1 MSLEAAIAKL
11 TAAVEEQ
18 NTLLRGGASAA
29 ATTTVT
35 NPAPEADDGE
45 TRGGPGYWK
54 TPDGSAFGAHANL
67 KEYKAAEK
75 QHGEIEEIT
84 KTEYL
89 ELKGAA
95 DKKAKAAADKKA
107 KAAADK
113 KAKAAADKK
122 AKEEAAKQEADAG
135 AEEEEHP
142 SEQDLIDAFQKYL
155 PKDLDK
161 ETRAERAPKVKA
173 YLQEAGAKRATDLK
187 PEQRADAIAFVEGL
201 VAELD
206 GGEADDDMI

>member
-18 NTLLRGGASAA
+18 NALLRAGAVAS
-29 ATTTVT
+29 TTTVT
-35 NPAPEADDGE
+35 NPAAEADDGE

-54 TPDGSAFGAHANL
+54 TPDGTTFGAHANL
-67 KEYKAAEK
+67 KEYKVAEK

-107 KAAADK
+107 KAEADK
-113 KAKAAADKK
+113 KAKAEAA
-122 AKEEAAKQEADAG
+122 AAKQESDAG
-135 AEEEEHP
+135 AEDEHP
-142 SEQDLIDAFQKYL
+142 SEEDLIAAFTKYL

-161 ETRAERAPKVKA
+161 EERAARAPKVKA
-173 YLQEAGAKRATDLK
+173 YLEKAGAKRATDLK

-206 GGEADDDMI
+206 GGDSDDDMI